1 MQKWKCQQWMWIRV
15 VSFITNTKIE
25 DIPSYGNGHFIFLS
39 WVTYS
44 KEDSTF
50 QQSFQSDSYLQW
62 LRIEVNKFFDSLND
76 SLTYEH
82 PISR

>member
-15 VSFITNTKIE
+15 VSFITNMKIE
-25 DIPSYGNGHFIFLS
+25 DIPSYGNGHLFSWLELHLVRIINEKIFR
-39 WVTYS
+39 
-44 KEDSTF
+44 
-50 QQSFQSDSYLQW
+50 SDSDLQW
-62 LRIEVNKFFDSLND
+62 RIMEVNKFFDSLND